1 MKKINN
7 SKIIMCPK
15 NISSFNLSFIC
26 DHVITLRGSIGLEFA
41 CQGKYSIIAGIAHYS
56 NLGLSLEPKN
66 KKKYFSFIKNIM
78 SIKKLKEAQSL
89 KAKKVLYYFE
99 TKKQHN
105 VLKNSNIFHVS
116 IPKIIIFRDQRK
128 MFSKE
133 LIQNYKKITSFE
145 NDPYFKDIIK
155 KFKI

>member
-1 MKKINN
+1 
-7 SKIIMCPK
+7 
-15 NISSFNLSFIC
+15 
-26 DHVITLRGSIGLEFA
+26 
-41 CQGKYSIIAGIAHYS
+41 
-56 NLGLSLEPKN
+56 
-66 KKKYFSFIKNIM
+66 M

-99 TKKQHN
+99 TKQHN

-133 LIQNYKKITSFE
+133 LIQ
-145 NDPYFKDIIK
+145 IIK
-155 KFKI
+155 KLHHLKMILISKI

>member
-1 MKKINN
+1 
-7 SKIIMCPK
+7 
-15 NISSFNLSFIC
+15 
-26 DHVITLRGSIGLEFA
+26 
-41 CQGKYSIIAGIAHYS
+41 
-56 NLGLSLEPKN
+56 
-66 KKKYFSFIKNIM
+66 M

-89 KAKKVLYYFE
+89 KAKKYCIIL
-99 TKKQHN
+99 KQKTTQCF
-105 VLKNSNIFHVS
+105 KNSNIFHVS